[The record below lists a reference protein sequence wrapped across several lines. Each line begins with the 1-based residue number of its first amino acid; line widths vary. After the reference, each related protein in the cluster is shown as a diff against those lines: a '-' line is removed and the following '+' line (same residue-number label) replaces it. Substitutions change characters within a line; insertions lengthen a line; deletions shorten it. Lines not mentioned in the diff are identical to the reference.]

1 MEIWAVANVYTAAAP
16 SFSTSQLPSE
26 TVAELPRIC
35 TWATE
40 GDASTTTVAH
50 TTALPNTL
58 VPSHRFWNA
67 SFDYESSN
75 ASIITSLTT
84 TTSGGNVE
92 PSWTYHK
99 PTLHTTATIP
109 VSATAA
115 HGASCS
121 RFAIFVAFFL
131 SISLWDRL
139 R

>member
-1 MEIWAVANVYTAAAP
+1 MEVWAVANVYTAAAP
-16 SFSTSQLPSE
+16 RVSTSQPPLE
-26 TVAELPRIC
+26 TVTGLPRIC

-40 GDASTTTVAH
+40 GNASTTTAAH
-50 TTALPNTL
+50 TTALPNTF

-67 SFDYESSN
+67 SFDHETSN
-75 ASIITSLTT
+75 ASAVTSLTT
-84 TTSGGNVE
+84 TTSSGNVE

-99 PTLHTTATIP
+99 PTVHTTATIP
-109 VSATAA
+109 VGATAS

-121 RFAIFVAFFL
+121 RFAIILAFFL